1 VRVGLALLACA
12 TALAQTT
19 SDLQPAAPAPPAG
32 TLGGSYLTGMPSP
45 TLPPPAA
52 APEGGPRGKAVEH
65 NGYYVWD
72 DNSGLGGDEGGDVTV
87 APPESGTHTVRR
99 GDTLWG
105 LSATYFRN
113 PWYWPKLWALNPS
126 ITNPH
131 WIYPGDIIRLS
142 SEAPAEAPVAGEPKP
157 EQPKSDLPKLTGRP
171 AATPGLFLRQNGFV
185 EVGELEKAATIIGSK
200 EEKIMLATLDDAYV
214 QFTDKQP
221 LEVGQK
227 YSIYKPIRPVKHPQ
241 TGKKLGEI
249 VEIFGEAQVKSV
261 TDGKIARVTITDST
275 DTIERG
281 YKVGI
286 LRRTFKHVP
295 HKKADRD
302 LAAVV
307 VATLRPV
314 ELVGTDMLVFIDRG
328 EKDGVELGNMFQ
340 IVRRGDG
347 YQPLLWRGDPVDDKR
362 FPREVLGQVEV
373 VDLRDRLATG
383 WVTRST
389 KEARIGDRV
398 ELHAG
403 E

>member
-1 VRVGLALLACA
+1 VRWSLAAVFCA
-12 TALAQTT
+12 SALAQNT
-19 SDLQPAAPAPPAG
+19 SDLMPAAPAAPPG
-32 TLGGSYLTGMPSP
+32 TIGGGYMPGMPYP
-45 TLPPPAA
+45 TLPTPPSTDKGGKAEPQGFYIYEEQAGGGEEGEVTMA
-52 APEGGPRGKAVEH
+52 AP
-65 NGYYVWD
+65 
-72 DNSGLGGDEGGDVTV
+72 T
-87 APPESGTHTVRR
+87 PESGTHTVRK

-113 PWYWPKLWALNPS
+113 PWHWPKLWALNPS

-131 WIYPGDIIRLS
+131 WIYPGDVIKLT
-142 SEAPAEAPVAGEPKP
+142 AGTPEAPVAETPTAEAPKP
-157 EQPKSDLPKLTGRP
+157 EQPKLIGRP
-171 AATPGLFLRQNGFV
+171 QLTSQPLFLRQNGFV
-185 EVGELEKAATIIGSK
+185 EPGELEKAATIVGSK

-249 VEIFGEAQVKSV
+249 VEIFGEAQVKAV
-261 TDGKIARVTITDST
+261 TDGKIARVVITDAT

-281 YKVGI
+281 YRVGP
-286 LRRTFKHVP
+286 LRRTFKQVP
-295 HKKADRD
+295 PKKADRD

-328 EKDGVELGNMFQ
+328 EKDGVELGNQFQ

-347 YQPLLWRGDPVDDKR
+347 YQPLLWRGEPIDDKR
-362 FPREVLGQVEV
+362 FPREVVGQVEV
-373 VDLRDRLATG
+373 IDLRDRIATG

-389 KEARIGDRV
+389 KEARVGDRV
-398 ELHAG
+398 ELHQG